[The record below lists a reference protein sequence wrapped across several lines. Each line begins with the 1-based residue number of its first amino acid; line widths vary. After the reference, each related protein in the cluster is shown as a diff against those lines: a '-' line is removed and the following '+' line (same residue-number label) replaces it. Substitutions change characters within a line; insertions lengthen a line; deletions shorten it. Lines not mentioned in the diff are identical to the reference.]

1 MDAFDTLIETL
12 IQCVKA
18 AGGSKAVGSRLWPE
32 KAVEAAQRHLLHCL
46 NESKPERLTPEQV
59 LLVARLA
66 REHGCH
72 AYMEYCAR
80 ALSYAPPQPV
90 RPVDEVDELRRQ
102 VLEMGRTM
110 QAALARLQALDAP
123 AERADR
129 PGALR
134 AAA

>member
-1 MDAFDTLIETL
+1 MDAFDTLTGTL
-12 IQCVKA
+12 IECVKA
-18 AGGSKAVGSRLWPE
+18 AGGSKSVGMRLWP
-32 KAVEAAQRHLLHCL
+32 KKTVEAAQRHLLACL

-72 AYMEYCAR
+72 AYMEFCAR
-80 ALSYAPPQPV
+80 ALSYAAPQPV

-102 VLEMGRTM
+102 VLEMRRTM

-123 AERADR
+123 
-129 PGALR
+129 PLR
-134 AAA
+134 SAA

>member
-1 MDAFDTLIETL
+1 MDAFDTLTGTL
-12 IQCVKA
+12 IECVKA
-18 AGGSKAVGSRLWPE
+18 AGGSKSVGMRLWP
-32 KAVEAAQRHLLHCL
+32 KKTVEAAQRHLLACL

-72 AYMEYCAR
+72 AYMEFCAR
-80 ALSYAPPQPV
+80 ALSYAAPQPV
-90 RPVDEVDELRRQ
+90 RPVEEVDELRRQ

-123 AERADR
+123 
-129 PGALR
+129 PLR
-134 AAA
+134 SAA